1 MPKPVAD
8 HIKLRRDNKSGVLLS
23 HPGCPPFV
31 QQTARALY
39 EANLLSKYVTRFS
52 YQPNTF
58 LGRTVKAGMRL
69 LSSEPE
75 KQLAR
80 RQLTEIPSHLVETHP
95 IPELL
100 RTAIGK
106 SLGAVPTDLIWEKS
120 ELWFDRMVAKKHLNG
135 EKAAYAYEHSA
146 LDTFKTFKRTGG
158 LCIYEMPI
166 CHHRTTA
173 EILEPEFDK
182 FPELRTSYQRHLEKN
197 AARRNARKDE
207 ELAQADLVIV
217 NSGFTKK
224 SLIDAGV
231 ESSRIAV
238 IPLGSPPVQKSAE
251 KANAPFVFLCAG
263 TQSVRKGVHYLLDA
277 WRKLKPSAAELWL
290 VGHMDLPPRLLEN
303 LPGKVVIRESVP
315 QLELSK
321 LYAAADV
328 LVFPSLAE
336 GFGMVITEAMAHGL
350 PVITTANTVGPEL
363 ITDGANGFIVPIRNV
378 QALMEKMEWC
388 LDKRTE
394 LPVLG
399 DRARTKVGA
408 WQWSDYRVALGA
420 RVTDFLNASSQSDNH

>member
-1 MPKPVAD
+1 MD
-8 HIKLRRDNKSGVLLS
+8 HEGLVLLS
-23 HPGCPPFV
+23 HPGSPPFV

-39 EANLLSKYVTRFS
+39 EANLLSKYVTRFT
-52 YQPNTF
+52 YQPDTVF
-58 LGRTVKAGMRL
+58 GRTVKAGMRL

-80 RQLTEIPSHLVETHP
+80 RQLTEIPAHLVETHP
-95 IPELL
+95 LPELL

-135 EKAAYAYEHSA
+135 ERAAYAYEHSA
-146 LDTFKTFKRTGG
+146 LDTFKTFKRRGG

-182 FPELRTSYQRHLEKN
+182 FPELRTSYQRHLAKN
-197 AARRNARKDE
+197 AVRRNARKDD
-207 ELAQADLVIV
+207 ELAQADLVVV
-217 NSGFTKK
+217 NSGFTRN
-224 SLIDAGV
+224 SLIVAGV
-231 ESSRIAV
+231 QSSRIAV
-238 IPLGSPPVQKSAE
+238 IPLGSPPVQQWAQKG
-251 KANAPFVFLCAG
+251 KGPFVFLYAG

-277 WRKLKPSAAELWL
+277 WRKLKPSTAELWL
-290 VGHMDLPPRLLEN
+290 VGHMDLPPRLLTN

-315 QLELSK
+315 QAELSK

-363 ITDGANGFIVPIRNV
+363 ITDGSTGFIVPIRDAR
-378 QALMEKMEWC
+378 ALMERMEWC
-388 LDKRTE
+388 LDNRDE
-394 LPVLG
+394 LRLFG
-399 DRARTKVGA
+399 DRARTKVGR
-408 WQWSDYRVALGA
+408 WQWSDYRAALGA
-420 RVTDFLNASSQSDNH
+420 RITDFLNEHSPSQNY